1 MERKTKTTIERG
13 LLISGIAIAAFG
25 LLTEGINYPWG
36 TLVGKETIAADPAPV
51 SEQWIEQSLPA
62 EEDLVYLTDCDA
74 YGTAT
79 APEEALQVGV
89 IKLPKLGTADNVVE
103 GTELKDLALG
113 AGHLAGSALPGAS
126 GNCVIAGDRS
136 DDLMRHLELLGEGDT
151 ILLADQDTQYTYT
164 VFQAVTV
171 EPTEVWVTE
180 PVERREAV
188 LTLFTGTPSG
198 SLKQRLV
205 VQAELT
211 ASEPRS

>member
-103 GTELKDLALG
+103 GTDLKDLALG

-151 ILLADQDTQYTYT
+151 ILCLLYTSDAADD
-164 VFQAVTV
+164 
-171 EPTEVWVTE
+171 
-180 PVERREAV
+180 
-188 LTLFTGTPSG
+188 
-198 SLKQRLV
+198 
-205 VQAELT
+205 
-211 ASEPRS
+211 

>member
-74 YGTAT
+74 YGTAAT

-126 GNCVIAGDRS
+126 GNCADRGRPLRPFDAS
-136 DDLMRHLELLGEGDT
+136 FGITRRRGYHPARRPRHAIYLYGIPGGNGR
-151 ILLADQDTQYTYT
+151 AY
-164 VFQAVTV
+164 
-171 EPTEVWVTE
+171 
-180 PVERREAV
+180 
-188 LTLFTGTPSG
+188 
-198 SLKQRLV
+198 
-205 VQAELT
+205 
-211 ASEPRS
+211 